1 MTPLNP
7 LWPTNGFDIVGFPGK
22 RGGGRVTVQYVG
34 PDELG
39 KALGVSRFAVPR
51 WQARFPAG
59 SSHPFPEPDIEV
71 DGTPGWR
78 PTRISEVSDWRNRL
92 RTTEGGRPRASRHE
106 FLMVAAGRG
115 FDQDEALRTLDTFV
129 EEFPEMT
136 EPEVCAWAIEK
147 FTS

>member
-1 MTPLNP
+1 MT
-7 LWPTNGFDIVGFPGK
+7 VH
-22 RGGGRVTVQYVG
+22 YVG
-34 PDELG
+34 PTQLG
-39 KALGVSRFAVPR
+39 EALGVSRFAVPR

-78 PTRISEVSDWRNRL
+78 PNRVTEISRWRAGVRGHD
-92 RTTEGGRPRASRHE
+92 GGRPKASRQE
-106 FLMVAAGRG
+106 FFLVAAGKG
-115 FDQDEALRTLDTFV
+115 FDQDEAGRTLDTFI

-147 FTS
+147 FSG

>member
-1 MTPLNP
+1 
-7 LWPTNGFDIVGFPGK
+7 
-22 RGGGRVTVQYVG
+22 VTVQYIG
-34 PDELG
+34 PVQLG
-39 KALGVSRFAVPR
+39 EAMGVSRFAVPR

-59 SSHPFPEPDIEV
+59 SSHPFPEPDIVV

-78 PTRISEVSDWRNRL
+78 PTRIAEVSDWRNRL
-92 RTTEGGRPRASRHE
+92 RGTADIRPKATRQE
-106 FLMVAAGRG
+106 FLRVAAERG

-147 FTS
+147 FTT